1 MNTEKILNA
10 AANKNLAK
18 EFGNLV
24 FLGNVTEE
32 PYTTDEIVAA
42 YSENDIESVKRLA
55 REHKQDFEEFGV
67 FRFEIRKPNK
77 GTQGGRPTKTYKFNE
92 QQATLLM
99 TYLGNTPKVRAFKK
113 ALVRAFFAMRD
124 EKLEQIKNRAR
135 AIPERRTLTDAIKN
149 WPYCNKWTYKAI
161 TDLILKKTTGMNAQ
175 QLKRKRSVSNA
186 MDGLTL
192 KEQQTYNAIQNVV
205 IGLLDLKQS
214 YQQIKT
220 LLNAMAAGSQ
230 PVAC

>member
-1 MNTEKILNA
+1 MKTEKILNA

-113 ALVRAFFAMRD
+113 ALVKSFFAMRD

-135 AIPERRTLTDAIKN
+135 SIPERRTLTDAIKN

-161 TDLILKKTTGMNAQ
+161 TDLILKASTGMNAQ
-175 QLKRKRSVSNA
+175 QIKSRRNVSNA

-192 KEQQTYNAIQNVV
+192 KEQQTYNAIQSVV

-220 LLNAMAAGSQ
+220 LLNAMAAGNQ
-230 PVAC
+230 PAA

>member
-1 MNTEKILNA
+1 MKTEKILNA
-10 AANKNLAK
+10 AGNKNLAK

-32 PYTTDEIVAA
+32 PYTTDEIIAA

-67 FRFEIRKPNK
+67 FGFEIRKPNK

-113 ALVRAFFAMRD
+113 ALVKSFFAMRD

-135 AIPERRTLTDAIKN
+135 SIPERRTLTDAIKN

-161 TDLILKKTTGMNAQ
+161 TDLILKASTGMNAQ
-175 QLKRKRSVSNA
+175 QIKSRRNVSNA

-192 KEQQTYNAIQNVV
+192 KEQQTYNAIQSVV

-220 LLNAMAAGSQ
+220 LLNAMAAGNQ
-230 PVAC
+230 PAA

>member
-1 MNTEKILNA
+1 MKTEKILNA

-113 ALVRAFFAMRD
+113 VLVKSFFAMRD

-135 AIPERRTLTDAIKN
+135 SIPERRTLTDAIKN

-161 TDLILKKTTGMNAQ
+161 TDLILKASTGMNAQ
-175 QLKRKRSVSNA
+175 QIKSRRNVSNA

-192 KEQQTYNAIQNVV
+192 KEQQTYNAIQSVV

-220 LLNAMAAGSQ
+220 LLNAMAAGNQ
-230 PVAC
+230 PAA

>member
-1 MNTEKILNA
+1 MDTEKIIKAAGNA
-10 AANKNLAK
+10 ELAND
-18 EFGNLV
+18 FGGLV

-42 YSENDIESVKRLA
+42 YSGYDLHSVKDLIRRHEKRL
-55 REHKQDFEEFGV
+55 KKFG
-67 FRFEIRKPNK
+67 RLNAYDTRKI
-77 GTQGGRPTKTYKFNE
+77 GRGRPVKTYRLNE
-92 QQATLLM
+92 PQATALI
-99 TYLGNTPKVRAFKK
+99 TYLGNTKRVLDFKDN
-113 ALVRAFFAMRD
+113 LVAAFFKIRN

-135 AIPERRTLTDAIKN
+135 SIPERRTLTDAIKN

-161 TDLILKKTTGMNAQ
+161 TDLILKASTGMNAQ
-175 QLKRKRSVSNA
+175 QIKSRRNVSNA

-192 KEQQTYNAIQNVV
+192 KEQQTYNAIQSVV

-220 LLNAMAAGSQ
+220 LLNAMAAGNQ
-230 PVAC
+230 PAA

>member
-1 MNTEKILNA
+1 MKTEKILNA
-10 AANKNLAK
+10 AGNKNLAK

-32 PYTTDEIVAA
+32 PYTTDEIIAA

-67 FRFEIRKPNK
+67 FGFEIRKPNK

-113 ALVRAFFAMRD
+113 ALVKSFFAMRD

-135 AIPERRTLTDAIKN
+135 SIPERRTLTDAIKN

-161 TDLILKKTTGMNAQ
+161 TDLILKASTGMNAQ

-192 KEQQTYNAIQNVV
+192 KEQQTYNAIQSVV

-220 LLNAMAAGSQ
+220 LLNSMAAGNQ
-230 PVAC
+230 PAA